1 MGVIKVCI
9 KDMNS
14 DVIEEFDVMGLFVVI
29 GYKLNIDIFDG
40 QFEMKDGYIVV
51 NSGINGNVM

>member
-1 MGVIKVCI
+1 MVLYLNCILDEVFGDEMGVIKVCI

-40 QFEMKDGYIVV
+40 
-51 NSGINGNVM
+51 